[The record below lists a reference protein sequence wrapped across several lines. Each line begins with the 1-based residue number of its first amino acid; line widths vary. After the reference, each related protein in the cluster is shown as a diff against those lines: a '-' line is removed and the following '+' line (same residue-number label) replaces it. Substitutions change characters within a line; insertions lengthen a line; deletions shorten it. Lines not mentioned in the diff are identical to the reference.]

1 MQVEFRGWFPEPEGV
16 LETLCPSGVPF
27 LWVCLADDP
36 GVVVN
41 TPITPPPAGGL
52 PASHFS
58 PPLVVF

>member
-1 MQVEFRGWFPEPEGV
+1 MQVEVRGWFPEPEGV

-27 LWVCLADDP
+27 LGVCLADDP

-52 PASHFS
+52 PACSS
-58 PPLVVF
+58 